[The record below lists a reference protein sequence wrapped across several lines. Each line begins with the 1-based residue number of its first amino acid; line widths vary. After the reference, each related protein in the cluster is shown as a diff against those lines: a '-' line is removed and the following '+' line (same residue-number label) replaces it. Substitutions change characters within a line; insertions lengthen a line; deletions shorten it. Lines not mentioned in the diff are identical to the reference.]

1 VRTLAWESIGITW
14 FLDCHT
20 SDIGH
25 WFAMTTGME
34 QTDKLEFTPR
44 FQQLR
49 ILPHREQNRGD
60 FVGER
65 KLTNCYPADIIEE

>member
-34 QTDKLEFTPR
+34 QTDKLEFAPIKET
-44 FQQLR
+44 
-49 ILPHREQNRGD
+49 
-60 FVGER
+60 
-65 KLTNCYPADIIEE
+65 